1 MHSSIKIWHIRLAAC
16 FFLTGIH
23 GQANA
28 ESNKPIKI
36 AHVYGKTGPYE
47 LYGKQSHDGLML
59 GIEYATNGTFMVR
72 GRKIEVLVKD
82 TQLKTDLGRTLL
94 EEAYADDE
102 VTLAVGG
109 IKSSVALAMLPI
121 AEEYQKVLF
130 VEPAVADSITG
141 KNGSR
146 YIFRTSRNSSQD
158 AISNA
163 LAIGKPGVYV
173 ATLAPDYAFGRDGV
187 AAYKAALESTGAKLV
202 HEEYAPSTTKDFTAQ
217 GQRIF
222 DALRHY
228 DGERFIFFFW
238 SGMGNPLGKIKGMN
252 PERYNIRYSTGG
264 HIFAGLIAYKQF
276 PGMEGATYYYYEN
289 PDNEVNDWLVKVHK
303 ERFFHPPDMFTASG
317 MTTGIAIVEALRNAK
332 SLETDDIIAAAEGM
346 VFETPKGEMKI
357 RKEDHQAMQ
366 AMYHF
371 KIAVEKDV
379 FWGIPELVREISA
392 EEMNVP
398 IRAHY

>member
-1 MHSSIKIWHIRLAAC
+1 MHASISNSKYRMTVLL
-16 FFLTGIH
+16 FFVCICAWAKADSL
-23 GQANA
+23 
-28 ESNKPIKI
+28 KPIKI
-36 AHVYGKTGPYE
+36 AHIYGKTGPYE

-59 GIEYATNGTFMVR
+59 GIEYATGGTFKVR

-82 TQLKTDLGRTLL
+82 SQLRSDLGRIML

-109 IKSSVALAMLPI
+109 IKSSVALALLPI

-130 VEPAVADSITG
+130 IEPAVADSITG
-141 KNGSR
+141 KDGNR
-146 YIFRTSRNSSQD
+146 FIFRISRNSSQD

-187 AAYKAALESTGAKLV
+187 AAYKAALESTGAKLI
-202 HEEYAPSTTKDFTAQ
+202 HEEYAPSTTKDFTAH

-222 DALRHY
+222 DALRGY
-228 DGERFIFFFW
+228 EGERFIFFFW

-252 PERYNIRYSTGG
+252 PERYNIRFSTGG
-264 HIFAGLIAYKQF
+264 HIFAGLITYKQF

-289 PDNEVNDWLVKVHK
+289 PDNEVNDWLVKVHQK
-303 ERFFHPPDMFTASG
+303 RFSSPPDMFTASG
-317 MTTGIAIVEALRNAK
+317 MATGIAIVEALRNAK
-332 SLETDDIIAAAEGM
+332 SLDTDDIIAAAEGM
-346 VFETPKGEMKI
+346 VFQTPKGEMTI

-371 KIAVEKDV
+371 KIEVDNDTE
-379 FWGIPELVREISA
+379 WGIPRLIREIKA
-392 EEMNVP
+392 DEMNVP
-398 IRAHY
+398 VGANY